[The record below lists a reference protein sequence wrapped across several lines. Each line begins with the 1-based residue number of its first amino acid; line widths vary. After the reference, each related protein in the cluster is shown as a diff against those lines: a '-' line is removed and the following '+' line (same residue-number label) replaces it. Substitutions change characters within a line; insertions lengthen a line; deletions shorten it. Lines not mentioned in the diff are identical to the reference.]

1 MKSEI
6 LEINEINDDE
16 CSITYKV
23 LKKRKKVVYKKN
35 SKKLLS
41 CINKYLNDLDSK
53 QNKLL
58 NKNDNQT
65 LTKQLLSYIIVIP
78 IVLFIV
84 YLILNTSLNTIS
96 YIFSLLLITCSFLLI
111 NLFNYKSNLVLENE
125 YKILEKEIS
134 LINNVK
140 NNCLL
145 YKKSS

>member
-1 MKSEI
+1 M
-6 LEINEINDDE
+6 
-16 CSITYKV
+16 Y
-23 LKKRKKVVYKKN
+23 
-35 SKKLLS
+35 
-41 CINKYLNDLDSK
+41 KYLNDLDSK

-58 NKNDNQT
+58 NKNDNQM
-65 LTKQLLSYIIVIP
+65 LKKQLLSYIIVIP

-134 LINNVK
+134 LINNLK